1 VLTVVVPAVKAIVQ
15 IGLFFGAGA
24 ALVVGMLGVR

>member
-1 VLTVVVPAVKAIVQ
+1 MLSWIVPTVSQIVQ
-15 IGLFFGAGA
+15 IGLFFGAAA

>member
-1 VLTVVVPAVKAIVQ
+1 MLSYVVPAVRQIVQ

-24 ALVVGMLGVR
+24 ALIVGMLGVR